1 MNMPWLR
8 LYVEIVDDEK
18 LRLLAFEDR
27 WHYVALLCCKG
38 KGILDNDN
46 HVLMRRMVAV
56 KLGLD
61 VRELDEVSRRLAEVG
76 LIDQVS
82 LQPTGWENRQF
93 KSDNSTERV
102 REWRRNNPE
111 KQKRNHDERSRNNDE
126 TLQQRSSNALDTD
139 TDTDK
144 EAKASLSE
152 PADAASDPA
161 TGGDD
166 NSSEKNA
173 IPACPHQEI
182 IALYH
187 EILPELPT
195 VILSR
200 WRGSEGEAHLRTRW
214 REDPRH
220 QDLAFW
226 ERFFRTIRTSK
237 HWMGEND
244 RNWRADLRWVLKRG
258 NFDKVIER
266 LVDNL
271 NRAEAGND

>member
-8 LYVEIVDDEK
+8 LYVEIMDDEK

-38 KGILDNDN
+38 KGILENDN
-46 HVLMRRMVAV
+46 PALMRRMVAV

-61 VRELDEVSRRLAEVG
+61 VRELDEVSRRLSEVG
-76 LIDQVS
+76 LIDQAT

-93 KSDNSTERV
+93 KSDNSTDRV
-102 REWRRNNPE
+102 REWRRNNQG
-111 KQKRNHDERSRNNDE
+111 KQKCNKEDCCSNNDE
-126 TLQQRSSNALDTD
+126 TLQQRSCNALDTD

-161 TGGDD
+161 TGGASPGKD
-166 NSSEKNA
+166 A
-173 IPACPHQEI
+173 APACPHQEI

-187 EILPELPT
+187 AILPELPA
-195 VILSR
+195 VIPSR
-200 WRGSEGEAHLRTRW
+200 WRGSEGETHLRTRW

-220 QDLAFW
+220 QDLVFW

-237 HWMGEND
+237 HWMGENE
-244 RNWRADLRWVLKRG
+244 RQWRADLRWVLRRG
-258 NFDKVIER
+258 NFDKVMER
-266 LVDNL
+266 LVDNQ
-271 NRAEAGND
+271 NRAENGHD